1 MEARQPFSLLSD
13 LMLRGTL
20 IQLAEDEHVLA
31 LTTHH
36 IASDG
41 WSSGILLQDFA
52 AFYRAF
58 SNGEPC
64 SLPELPI
71 QYADFAIWQRKSLQG
86 EVLEDHLSYWR
97 KQLNGAPSILELPTD
112 RPRPTIQ
119 SFRGARQSFRVSKDL
134 TEALKKLS
142 QREGVTLFMTLVA
155 AFKTLMFRYARQR
168 DVVIGVPIANRTRPE
183 TEKLIGFFVNNL
195 VLRTDLSGN
204 PSFRALLRRVREA
217 AFDAY
222 SHQDLPFEKLVEELH
237 PERNMSHSPLFQ
249 VMFGLQNVP
258 RQKLDLPD
266 LQVTPFELN
275 VETAKFDLFLSMLED
290 DGALRGAMEYNT
302 DLFDGARIAR
312 MLGHFETM
320 LESVIADPDQRISE
334 LSILNPERKTSALG
348 RVE

>member
-1 MEARQPFSLLSD
+1 MNPTPNQIFEGVLRTNIVTVDGEPAQIVRESRPVRFPTSDLRTLPTADREQAVHQICTMEARQPFNLLSD

-20 IQLAEDEHVLA
+20 IQLAEDEHVSA

-41 WSSGILLQDFA
+41 WSSGVLLQDLA

-58 SNGEPC
+58 SNGEPY
-64 SLPELPI
+64 SPLPELPI
-71 QYADFAIWQRKSLQG
+71 QYADFAVWQRKSLQG
-86 EVLEDHLSYWR
+86 EVLDDHLSYWR

-119 SFRGARQSFRVSKDL
+119 SFRGARRSFRVSRDL

-155 AFKTLMFRYARQR
+155 AFKTLMFRYARQT
-168 DVVIGVPIANRTRPE
+168 DVIIGVPIANRMRPE

-204 PSFRALLRRVREA
+204 PSFRELLRRLREV
-217 AFDAY
+217 AFGAY
-222 SHQDLPFEKLVEELH
+222 SHQDLPFEKLAEELH
-237 PERNMSHSPLFQ
+237 PERNLSHSPLFQ

-258 RQKLDLPD
+258 
-266 LQVTPFELN
+266 TITGE
-275 VETAKFDLFLSMLED
+275 
-290 DGALRGAMEYNT
+290 
-302 DLFDGARIAR
+302 
-312 MLGHFETM
+312 
-320 LESVIADPDQRISE
+320 
-334 LSILNPERKTSALG
+334 
-348 RVE
+348 